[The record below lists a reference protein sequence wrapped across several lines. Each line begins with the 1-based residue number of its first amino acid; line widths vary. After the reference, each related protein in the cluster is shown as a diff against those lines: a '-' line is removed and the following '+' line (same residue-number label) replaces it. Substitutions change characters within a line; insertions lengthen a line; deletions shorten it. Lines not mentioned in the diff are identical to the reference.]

1 MTPICKVLTVDDDAR
16 NLRIL
21 DEILC
26 DEFQVEHALNGEE
39 ALTKTLTFKP
49 DIVLLDI
56 MMPGIDGLE
65 VCRRLRADARQ
76 RLVKIILVSGKAR
89 LEERLQGYQAGADD
103 YVTKPFDDEELRA
116 KVKVFARLKTA
127 EEINRIKTDFL
138 KLITHETNTPLHGIL
153 NLAELI
159 LADSALPPAS
169 KPLTEHLLR
178 CAHDLQKKIDRILLL
193 SQLRMQRSAEAVVP
207 VALRDWVHVAWERV
221 QNDATEKGV
230 RIEIDGEVEGSVA
243 GRYELLTTALH
254 VILENAVKHSPRG
267 GTVTV
272 RFARAAAPALLHI
285 DVADQGPGLAPDAL
299 RDVFEEFYC
308 ADIGHHGGGMGISLA
323 LCRCILALHGGGVEA
338 RNGAAGGAVFT
349 LSLPLTP

>member
-1 MTPICKVLTVDDDAR
+1 MTPICKVLAVDDDAR

-26 DEFQVEHALNGEE
+26 DEFQVAHAVNGDE
-39 ALTKTLTFKP
+39 ALTKAQTFKP
-49 DIVLLDI
+49 DIILLDI

-76 RLVKIILVSGKAR
+76 RFVKIILVSGKAR

-153 NLAELI
+153 NLTELI

-169 KPLTEHLLR
+169 RPLAEHLLR
-178 CAHDLQKKIDRILLL
+178 CAHDLQKKISRILLL
-193 SQLRMQRSAEAVVP
+193 SQLRMQRNVETVVP
-207 VALRDWVHVAWERV
+207 VAVRDWIRVAQERV
-221 QNDATEKGV
+221 QGDAANKNT
-230 RIEIDGEVEGSVA
+230 RIELEGETEGSVA
-243 GRYELLTTALH
+243 GRYELLVTALH
-254 VILENAVKHSPRG
+254 VVLENAIKHSPPGR
-267 GTVTV
+267 TVTIRV
-272 RFARAAAPALLHI
+272 RRSATPALLHV
-285 DVADQGPGLAPDAL
+285 DVADQGPGVTQEAM
-299 RDVFEEFYC
+299 RDIFEEFYC
-308 ADIGHHGGGMGISLA
+308 ADIAHHGGGMGISLA
-323 LCRCILALHGGGVEA
+323 LCRCILDLHGGGVEA
-338 RNGAAGGAVFT
+338 RNGAGGGAVFT
-349 LSLPLTP
+349 LFLPLAP